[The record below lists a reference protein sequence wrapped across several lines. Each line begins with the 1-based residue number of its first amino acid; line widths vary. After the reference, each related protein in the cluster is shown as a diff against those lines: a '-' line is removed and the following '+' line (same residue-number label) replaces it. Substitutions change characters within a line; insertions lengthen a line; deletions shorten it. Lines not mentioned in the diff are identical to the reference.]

1 MEENK
6 SKSGFALSQKNY
18 RFILIGIALIIFGFI
33 LMTGG
38 RSNDPQVFNEAM
50 FSARRIIVA
59 PIIVLAGFFFEIYA
73 IMSKPKKE

>member
-1 MEENK
+1 MEENTTK
-6 SKSGFALSQKNY
+6 NGFALSEKNY
-18 RFILIGIALIIFGFI
+18 KFILIGIALIVLGFI
-33 LMTGG
+33 LMAGG
-38 RSNDPQVFNEAM
+38 RSDDPQVFNETM

>member
-1 MEENK
+1 MEEKK
-6 SKSGFALSQKNY
+6 SKTGFALSQKNY

-38 RSNDPQVFNEAM
+38 RSNDPQVFNETM

-73 IMSKPKKE
+73 IMHKPKEE